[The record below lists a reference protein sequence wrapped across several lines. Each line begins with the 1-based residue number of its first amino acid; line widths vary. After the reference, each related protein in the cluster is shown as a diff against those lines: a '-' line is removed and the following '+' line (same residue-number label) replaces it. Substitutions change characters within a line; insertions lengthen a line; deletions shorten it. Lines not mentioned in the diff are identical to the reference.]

1 MRSVSLTT
9 TETSGGRSAVGLA
22 ELESRTHRILVL
34 GDAISCLSAI
44 RKLPDVDVAGE
55 LQTPELGYSAAVI
68 GVALPDSPGEL
79 SVKQN
84 LNLRI
89 DECMMLVRRFASLK
103 HIILVIGAAD
113 GLTGRTAAPRG
124 NLWGTCDSVS
134 QTIQAEVEQRVG
146 AYVIVTII
154 LAGLCDNPELLAERL
169 IDRAT
174 QTGVTDAAT
183 VVSWEEI
190 TGDTIGDVGLNQ
202 FL

>member
-1 MRSVSLTT
+1 MRSVSHATLDN
-9 TETSGGRSAVGLA
+9 SSRGAVGLA
-22 ELESRTHRILVL
+22 EPESRAHRILVL

-44 RKLPDVDVAGE
+44 RRSADVDVAGE

-68 GVALPDSPGEL
+68 GVALPHRPGEL
-79 SVKQN
+79 TVKQN

-103 HIILVIGAAD
+103 HIILVIGTAD
-113 GLTGRTAAPRG
+113 GQTGRSAVARG

-154 LAGLCDNPELLAERL
+154 LAGQCDNPELLAERL
-169 IDRAT
+169 VDRAT

-183 VVSWEEI
+183 VVSWGEI